1 MSTLKT
7 INVAHPSSATTN
19 IVNDSSGNVAI
30 GNNLTVAGS
39 STVTGNETVSG
50 TVAMGSS
57 FKRNRIIN
65 GNMNVAQRG
74 TTFTDGNGYTLDRWY
89 GNRSGGVT
97 GVTYAQVYGAFS
109 TATNSMSIQRTSGN
123 TSTATAVLYQA
134 IEGVNSR
141 DLAGKTIT
149 VSFQIGSGSISSTT
163 GHSVIVYYQTTTT
176 DIGPTSGGWTA
187 LTAQTFT
194 VASSSS
200 FTQKTFQF
208 SIPSTATQL
217 QLSIQFAFS
226 GTAGADDRFYLTQV
240 QLEQGSVAT
249 PYEMQIYSDQLAQCQ
264 RYYVIWKGV
273 ADATGYSFISNAV
286 VQGSGTFF
294 STIPLP
300 VTMRQIPAVSY
311 VGTITGSP
319 NAGTLSGITTVYN
332 QKGSTVGIFGTISVS
347 GTVGYAFVFYTYNDP
362 TSYLYASAEL

>member
-1 MSTLKT
+1 MSTLKS
-7 INVAHPSSATTN
+7 INVVHPSSAVNN
-19 IVNDSSGNVAI
+19 IVNDASGNVAI
-30 GNNLTVAGS
+30 GNNLTVAGTIT
-39 STVTGNETVSG
+39 STG
-50 TVAMGSS
+50 TVDMGSS

-264 RYYVIWKGV
+264 RYYEIGNFGSQFTDTSATSSYFLQAAYFKMPKRVSPTSITFANMQYYDRGGV
-273 ADATGYSFISNAV
+273 AVAF
-286 VQGSGTFF
+286 
-294 STIPLP
+294 
-300 VTMRQIPAVSY
+300 
-311 VGTITGSP
+311 
-319 NAGTLSGITTVYN
+319 TVN
-332 QKGSTVGIFGTISVS
+332 VS
-347 GTVGYAFVFYTYNDP
+347 GATTNVITAGASGLSNPVGMVG
-362 TSYLYASAEL
+362 ASLCAWTASSEL